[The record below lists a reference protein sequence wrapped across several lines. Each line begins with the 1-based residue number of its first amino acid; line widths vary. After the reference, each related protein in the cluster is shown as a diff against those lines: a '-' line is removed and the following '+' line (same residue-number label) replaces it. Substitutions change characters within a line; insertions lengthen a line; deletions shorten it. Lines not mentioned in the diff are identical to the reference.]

1 MVKWKLKPETE
12 KKDNKS
18 ASSSSSFCTERK
30 LAIEQKDR
38 LLNERR
44 YVQKNI
50 SDKGLISKTHEELIQ
65 VISKK
70 KKKKQHQIKIQEE
83 DVKDIFTKI
92 TYR

>member
-1 MVKWKLKPETE
+1 MKPETE
-12 KKDNKS
+12 KKDNKR

-30 LAIEQKDR
+30 LAIEQKDH

-50 SDKGLISKTHEELIQ
+50 SDKGLISKTHKELIQ
-65 VISKK
+65 LISKK
-70 KKKKQHQIKIQEE
+70 KKKTQHQIKIQEE

>member
-1 MVKWKLKPETE
+1 MKPETE
-12 KKDNKS
+12 KKDNKR

-50 SDKGLISKTHEELIQ
+50 PDKGLISKTHKELIQ
-65 VISKK
+65 VISKKK